1 MMIHTLALQE
11 MTGFYYFPPNIF
23 QINIFG
29 PIGHSE
35 VPLTLK
41 HKWNS
46 EAFLIGEQV
55 KKKSFIPVEHL

>member
-41 HKWNS
+41 HK
-46 EAFLIGEQV
+46 
-55 KKKSFIPVEHL
+55 